1 MSISNVYF
9 NFWRKAS
16 MPLLVITLTVCYF
29 TLPDNTAVHHDAQ
42 GNPDGFID
50 KQTFFY
56 ASCAVVIGFNF
67 LMNLLKNQVQKVDF
81 AKLNPASIWA
91 KNRPELNT
99 LLEGWF
105 NAFIAI
111 VNTFIIF
118 SLIGLKRI
126 NASDGQKLD
135 INYNWLLIVGLALL
149 LILIFFL
156 PIKILYTNPKE
167 NEDEFP
173 NPSI

>member
-16 MPLLVITLTVCYF
+16 MPILVISLITCYF
-29 TLPDNTAVHHDAQ
+29 TLPDNAAIHHDAQ

-56 ASCAVVIGFNF
+56 VACGVVIGFNF
-67 LMNLLKNQVQKVDF
+67 LMNLLKAQVQKVDF
-81 AKLNPASIWA
+81 SKLNPASIWA
-91 KNRPELNT
+91 KDRQALNA

-118 SLIGLKRI
+118 SLVALKRI
-126 NASDGQKLD
+126 NATDGQKLD
-135 INYNWLLIVGLALL
+135 FNYNWLLIVGLVLL
-149 LILIFFL
+149 MVLIFFL
-156 PIKILYTNPKE
+156 PIKLLYTNPSE
-167 NEDEFP
+167 E
-173 NPSI
+173 